1 MLIFIKMRKEI
12 FQKIEIPEGV
22 EIEVDGNIVIV
33 KGKEGE
39 NARNFDI
46 MNIVLKKEGKEILVG
61 HKKATKKEKKMIN
74 TIAAHIRNMIKGVQ
88 KKFEYKLKVVFSHF
102 PITVDIKGND
112 VLIKNFLGEKTP
124 RKTNLPEGVDVKIDK
139 DIITI
144 NSTDRELAGKAAA
157 NFENVTRIRM
167 RDRRIFQD
175 GIFITSKA
183 GREI

>member
-1 MLIFIKMRKEI
+1 MRKEI

-22 EIEVDGNIVIV
+22 EVDVNGSMIIV

-39 NARNFDI
+39 NKRNFDLAGLTFEKQG
-46 MNIVLKKEGKEILVG
+46 NTILIG
-61 HKKATKKEKKMIN
+61 HKKSTKKEKKMIN
-74 TIAAHIRNMIKGVQ
+74 TITAHIRNMIKGVQ

-102 PITVDIKGND
+102 PITVEMKGRE

-124 RKTNLPEGVDVKIDK
+124 RKTKVPEGVEVNIDK

-144 NSTDRELAGKAAA
+144 DSTDRELAGKAAA
-157 NFENVTRIRM
+157 NFEIATRIRM
-167 RDRRIFQD
+167 RDRRVFQD

>member
-1 MLIFIKMRKEI
+1 LLFFINMRKEI
-12 FQKIEIPEGV
+12 FQRIEIPEDV
-22 EIEVDGNIVIV
+22 EIDINGSTMIV

-39 NARNFDI
+39 NKRTFNLRGLVFE
-46 MNIVLKKEGKEILVG
+46 KEGNKILIG
-61 HKKATKKEKKMIN
+61 HKKSTKKEKKMIN

-102 PITVDIKGND
+102 PITVEVKGHD

-124 RKTNLPEGVDVKIDK
+124 RKTNVPQGVYVKVDK
-139 DIITI
+139 EMITI
-144 NSTDRELAGKAAA
+144 DSTDKELAGKAAA
-157 NFENVTRIRM
+157 NFETATRIRN

-175 GIFITSKA
+175 GIFITNKA